1 MIYDQSLKNC
11 FNLVSREPDLYLTVF
26 EAAVDYHESIY
37 RSNGETVGPD
47 ASSRNF
53 TWSWLWAIKAAARM
67 KDTGKALALLE
78 RLKMNMEWPTPYR
91 LVDVAKPFYFYESMQ
106 LCHKVLDWDAGL
118 KVWRYWFD
126 MRVIK
131 SDQVD
136 DDDTTISVVK
146 QFLGLACSLEN
157 EAKRNPQEI
166 ADQSESIRY
175 AREALRIINETIGFE
190 GEVWKKWEE
199 KCREVEPLSP
209 VVKNM
214 SQETSNLVTFL
225 TNIRRTCKHALDT
238 GRQGVDLADKDE
250 VVKWKELQRRA
261 VETLARIEGDRAHDN
276 TEAKW
281 LRSGV
286 NAKGSGSLALTN
298 ADIRQML
305 REEGDEADRGV

>member
-11 FNLVSREPDLYLTVF
+11 FNLIHKEPDLYLTVF

-37 RSNGETVGPD
+37 RSNGEAVGPD

-53 TWSWLWAIKAAARM
+53 TWSWLWALKSAARM
-67 KDTGKALALLE
+67 KDTSKALALLE
-78 RLKMNMEWPTPYR
+78 RLKTNMEWPFPYR
-91 LVDVAKPFYFYESMQ
+91 LVNVAKPFYFQESMQ

-131 SDQVD
+131 GDQVHED
-136 DDDTTISVVK
+136 DSTISVAK
-146 QFLGLACSLEN
+146 QFLGLACSLES
-157 EAKRNPQEI
+157 EAKRNPK
-166 ADQSESIRY
+166 ATDDQSESVRY
-175 AREALRIINETIGFE
+175 AREALRIIDGTIGFE

-199 KCREVEPLSP
+199 KCGQVEPLSA
-209 VVKNM
+209 VFKNL

-225 TNIRRTCKHALDT
+225 INIRRTCKHALDT
-238 GRQGVDLADKDE
+238 GPQGVDLADKDE
-250 VVKWKELQRRA
+250 VIKWKELQRRA
-261 VETLARIEGDRAHDN
+261 VEKLARIEVERAYDD

-286 NAKGSGSLALTN
+286 NAKGSLALTK

-305 REEGDEADRGV
+305 REEDDEADRGV